1 MKKAQITIYLTLVF
15 TLILSVFLSAFEA
28 ARGNHLKIRMENAVQ
43 TAIHSV
49 FGEYHRELFERYGL
63 LFVDTS
69 YMTQVPDYHKVE
81 SRISEYLENN
91 LYPEKEQNLL
101 FARDWYEVTDYN
113 VTLTNIRLATDDKG
127 NVLKTQAVDYIQN
140 YVGGDWLENVTGWI
154 DVVEEYD
161 ISAEAFQEEH
171 AVVRQEVNET
181 WTQNNLLGEEWLVTQ
196 GLPSLDFQKEYLD
209 ILVPSFSGL
218 GNASGISVKMINPLE
233 LVSNRV
239 KLQGTESLEN
249 GEVNIM
255 DELYFNE
262 YIIHKLGNYHDIKEG
277 RALDYQAEYVLFGF
291 GQDSLNYMK
300 MQEMLFWFRGAANLS
315 MLLADNQTQEWIKA
329 VSELGALVK
338 IPPKVLQA
346 VINICW
352 AAAESADDV
361 RRLSKG
367 ESVALLKEP
376 KDFAVDIGGLVTGVW
391 MFGDIGTQ
399 VSNTESVSLDY
410 EDYLRIFLYLMLPET
425 KLYRCMDMIEADIRQ
440 TEGNAFFRLD
450 GCTDA
455 VSMEIGVAND
465 YGYFYT
471 MERKY
476 SYF

>member
-196 GLPSLDFQKEYLD
+196 GLPSLDFHKEYLD

-249 GEVNIM
+249 GEANIL

-277 RALDYQAEYVLFGF
+277 SALDYQAEYVLFGF